1 MLGNRVLIY
10 NFIKQIYIKNIRFP
24 NKKCYIFVKIYLF
37 LFIFVKIIE
46 QIVNFKEKKIF
57 NIKILSLFC
66 LYLSK

>member
-1 MLGNRVLIY
+1 MLGDRVLIC

-46 QIVNFKEKKIF
+46 QIVNFKEKK
-57 NIKILSLFC
+57 
-66 LYLSK
+66 